1 MFCKIAGYQHSD
13 TARRKHKLFVHCC
26 CVILFNLLFC
36 RFMLWRHK
44 TSWFCFEKQRALI
57 YKLWSVLLACTV
69 VLN

>member
-44 TSWFCFEKQRALI
+44 TSWFCFEKQRAL
-57 YKLWSVLLACTV
+57 
-69 VLN
+69 